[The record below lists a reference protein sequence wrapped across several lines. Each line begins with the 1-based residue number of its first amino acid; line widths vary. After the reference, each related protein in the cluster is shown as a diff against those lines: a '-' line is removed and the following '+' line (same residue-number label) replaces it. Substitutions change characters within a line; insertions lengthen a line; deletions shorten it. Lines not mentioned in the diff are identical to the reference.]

1 MSVYTGAYS
10 YLTDPVYS
18 KVGLALFVLLPI
30 CLVRDLHMLRHT
42 SILAVICILYTTV
55 MVSVLSSE
63 APISETFEVN
73 EIQPSIWRAYPIFI
87 VAFTAHYNGPRFYGE
102 LKGRSLSVFTM
113 VAVPAFLLC
122 ASIYITCAV
131 AGYHNFGSK
140 TLGSILANFHIQS
153 LPAAI
158 ARLAFAV
165 VMVTSYPIAFFAIRD
180 SLIQLIFPLHVGRF
194 GTVFHSLTVCM
205 VALTAS
211 VGILF
216 PNISFVLD
224 INGAA
229 FGSLIVYVLPATMFL
244 KLRADTTGMADAVHS
259 SSHVYGGHAH
269 VSGMG
274 DDQLS
279 ESVDDSGSLVPPLTL
294 MNCLAMFIA
303 LLGVVSGV
311 MGLYQTILSELEPT
325 KVNGST

>member
-1 MSVYTGAYS
+1 
-10 YLTDPVYS
+10 
-18 KVGLALFVLLPI
+18 
-30 CLVRDLHMLRHT
+30 
-42 SILAVICILYTTV
+42 
-55 MVSVLSSE
+55 MVSVLSSDVP
-63 APISETFEVN
+63 ASPTFEMAEV
-73 EIQPSIWRAYPIFI
+73 QPSIWRAYPIFI

-102 LKGRSLSVFTM
+102 LKGRSLSVFTK

-122 ASIYITCAV
+122 ASIYIACAV
-131 AGYHNFGSK
+131 AGYHSFGSK
-140 TLGSILANFHIQS
+140 TCPSILACYDIQS

-194 GTVFHSLTVCM
+194 GTVFHGLTVGM
-205 VALTAS
+205 VAFTAT

-216 PNISFVLD
+216 PKISFVLD

-229 FGSLIVYVLPATMFL
+229 FGSLIVYVLPSLMFL
-244 KLRADTTGMADAVHS
+244 KLRADTTGKADAVHS
-259 SSHVYGGHAH
+259 TSHVYGGRSNF
-269 VSGMG
+269 SGMG

-279 ESVDDSGSLVPPLTL
+279 ESMDDSGSLVPPLTP

-303 LLGVVSGV
+303 LMGVVSGV

-325 KVNGST
+325 K